1 MTTGDGGSAS
11 FARYWT
17 ADAISAFGTAITAV
31 ALPVLVVQVLGASPV
46 EVGIVNAA
54 QFVPYAVLGLL
65 AGAYVDR
72 WRRKPVLA
80 WASVGRAV
88 ALGLIPLLWMWGL
101 LEIWVLVLLLLAF
114 GSFAVFGFAA
124 SQSLLPHLVPRARLL
139 AANSRLDQTD
149 AAAQTAGPALGGGL
163 IGVLGAP
170 LVIALDA
177 VTYLVQAVVVATLR
191 IAEPARTDHAT
202 RRLSR
207 EIREGLRWAYR
218 HHALAPLAISTHVWF
233 VANAAALT
241 VLALFALRDLDM
253 SPIAYGWLF
262 TVAGLALLAGAA
274 LAPVAGRR
282 LGAGRTIVIARALY
296 PVAWLAVAAV
306 AVVEPLR
313 PVATGVL
320 FAAMALQGFI
330 GGLENA
336 NEMAYRQTVTP
347 EALLGRTSAT
357 IRAANRTAAALGAV
371 GGGVAVAVFG
381 VAPALLGIVV
391 VFAAAAIIAAASP
404 LRRARHDDA
413 GEQAPAG

>member
-1 MTTGDGGSAS
+1 MTTGDGDSASFARSS

-17 ADAISAFGTAITAV
+17 ADAVSAFGTSITAV
-31 ALPVLVVQVLGASPV
+31 ALPVLVVQVLGATPV

-54 QFVPYAVLGLL
+54 QFVPYAVLGLF

-72 WRRKPVLA
+72 WRRRPVLA

-88 ALGLIPLLWMWGL
+88 TLGLVPVLWMWGL

-124 SQSLLPHLVPRARLL
+124 SQSLLPHLVARSRLL

-163 IGVLGAP
+163 IGLLGAP
-170 LVIALDA
+170 LVIAIDA
-177 VTYLVQAVVVATLR
+177 ATYLVQAVVVATLR
-191 IAEPARTDHAT
+191 VAEPARTDLAS

-207 EIREGLRWAYR
+207 DIREGLRWAYR

-233 VANAAALT
+233 VANAAGLT
-241 VLALFALRDLDM
+241 VLALFALRDLGL
-253 SPIAYGWLF
+253 PPVAYGWLF

-282 LGAGRTIVIARALY
+282 LGAGRTIVIARAVY
-296 PVAWLAVAAV
+296 PLAWLVVAAI
-306 AVVEPLR
+306 AVIEPLR
-313 PVATGVL
+313 LSATALL
-320 FAAMALQGFI
+320 FVAMALQGLA

-357 IRAANRTAAALGAV
+357 IRAANRTAAAIGALLG
-371 GGGVAVAVFG
+371 GIAVAITG
-381 VAPALLGIVV
+381 VAPTLVAIVV
-391 VFAAAAIIAAASP
+391 LFAVAAAIAMASP
-404 LRRARHDDA
+404 LRRARLES
-413 GEQAPAG
+413 G